1 MGAGD
6 GPGRGPETGTE
17 PHRRERGLEL
27 AALGAWVVAAVG
39 GGHLLVIWLANGG
52 PPAKVTRFPALVVA
66 GHPVAGLA
74 GLAVWTAYLA
84 TARAVYAW
92 LAFAVLLVVTFQGFM
107 LFTRW
112 LVGRGGRHARG
123 ADQAF
128 PAAAVAVHGAVAAVT
143 FVLVLLS
150 AIKATGA

>member
-1 MGAGD
+1 GRAG
-6 GPGRGPETGTE
+6 GPETGTE

-150 AIKATGA
+150 AIKATGT

>member
-1 MGAGD
+1 MGNANVH
-6 GPGRGPETGTE
+6 RG
-17 PHRRERGLEL
+17 ERGVEI
-27 AALGAWVVAAVG
+27 AALGAWVVASLG
-39 GGHLLVIWLANGG
+39 GGHLLFNWLAKGG

-66 GHPVAGLA
+66 GHPLLGIAGLA
-74 GLAVWTAYLA
+74 AWIAYLA
-84 TARAVYAW
+84 TARAAYVW

-123 ADQAF
+123 ADQRF
-128 PAAAVAVHGAVAAVT
+128 PAAAVAVHAAVAAAT

-150 AIKATGA
+150 AIEVTRG